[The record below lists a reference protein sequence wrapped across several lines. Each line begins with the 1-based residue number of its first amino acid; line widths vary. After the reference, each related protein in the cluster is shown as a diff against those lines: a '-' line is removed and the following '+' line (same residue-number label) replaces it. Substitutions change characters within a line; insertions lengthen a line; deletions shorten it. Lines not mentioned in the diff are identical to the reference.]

1 MGDRHASEGMEFPLR
16 SAQVQ
21 AALDAGK
28 PLLSGKRS
36 IACMGDLLTLAS
48 FSLVAVV
55 SQSLVGAYTTQSE
68 AAAVCQ
74 QKSPDLLFVTEN
86 LEQGYGLSL
95 ARHVKEFSPKTRT
108 LVFLHRET
116 QAVVRE
122 ALEAFVEGVMFVSSL
137 GKGVD
142 GDFIR
147 SLAAIADGGN
157 YYPKEVKAVAGY
169 ESVEVL
175 PDLTDREM
183 EVLRVLS
190 CGLSNK
196 EVSESLFISAETVKS
211 HVSTIIGKMGVKDRT
226 QAVIKAIRA
235 GI

>member
-1 MGDRHASEGMEFPLR
+1 MGDRHTSEGMEFPLR

-48 FSLVAVV
+48 FSLVPVV

-95 ARHVKEFSPKTRT
+95 ARHFKEFSPKTRT
-108 LVFLHRET
+108 LVFMHRET

-147 SLAAIADGGN
+147 SLAAIANGGN

-196 EVSESLFISAETVKS
+196 EISESLFISAETVKS

>member
-1 MGDRHASEGMEFPLR
+1 MEFPLR

-21 AALDAGK
+21 TAFAAGK
-28 PLLSGKRS
+28 SLLAGKTS
-36 IACMGDLLTLAS
+36 IACMGDLLTLAT
-48 FSLVAVV
+48 FSLVPVI
-55 SQSLVGAYTTQSE
+55 SESLIGAYTTQAE
-68 AAAVCQ
+68 AAEACQ
-74 QKSPDLLFVTEN
+74 AKSPDLLFITEN

-108 LVFLHRET
+108 AVFLHRET

-122 ALEAFVEGVMFVSSL
+122 ALDAFVEGVIFVSSL
-137 GKGVD
+137 GKGLE
-142 GDFIR
+142 GDFMR
-147 SLAAIADGGN
+147 SLAAIAEGGN

-169 ESVEVL
+169 EAVEVL

-183 EVLRVLS
+183 EVLQVLS
-190 CGLSNK
+190 CGMSNR
-196 EVSESLFISAETVKS
+196 EISEALFISAETVKS

>member
-1 MGDRHASEGMEFPLR
+1 MEFPLR

-21 AALDAGK
+21 TAFEAGK
-28 PLLSGKRS
+28 PLLAGKTA

-48 FSLVAVV
+48 FSLVPVI
-55 SQSLVGAYTTQSE
+55 SDCLIGAYTTQSE
-68 AAAVCQ
+68 AVQACEQ
-74 QKSPDLLFVTEN
+74 QSPDLLFVTEN
-86 LEQGYGLSL
+86 LDQGYGLSL

-108 LVFLHRET
+108 IVFLHRET

-122 ALEAFVEGVMFVSSL
+122 ALDAFVEGVIFVSSL
-137 GKGVD
+137 GRGIE

-157 YYPKEVKAVAGY
+157 YYPKEVKAAAGY
-169 ESVEVL
+169 EAVEIL
-175 PDLTDREM
+175 PNLTDREI
-183 EVLRVLS
+183 EVLQVLS
-190 CGLSNK
+190 CGMSNR
-196 EVSESLFISAETVKS
+196 EISEALFISAETVKS

-235 GI
+235 GL

>member
-1 MGDRHASEGMEFPLR
+1 MEFPLR
-16 SAQVQ
+16 SAEVQ
-21 AALDAGK
+21 TAFTAGQS
-28 PLLSGKRS
+28 LLSGKTA

-48 FSLVAVV
+48 FSLVPVIRE
-55 SQSLVGAYTTQSE
+55 SLIGAYTTQSE
-68 AAAVCQ
+68 AAEACQ
-74 QKSPDLLFVTEN
+74 EKSPDLLFITEN

-95 ARHVKEFSPKTRT
+95 ARHIKEFCPTTRT

-122 ALEAFVEGVMFVSSL
+122 ALDAFVEGVVFVSSL

-147 SLAAIADGGN
+147 SLAAISDGGN

-175 PDLTDREM
+175 PDLTEREL
-183 EVLRVLS
+183 EVLKVLS
-190 CGLSNK
+190 CGMSNK
-196 EVSESLFISAETVKS
+196 EISDALFISAETVKS
-211 HVSTIIGKMGVKDRT
+211 HVSTIIAKMSVKDRT

-235 GI
+235 GL

>member
-1 MGDRHASEGMEFPLR
+1 MGDRHASEGIEFPLR

>member
-1 MGDRHASEGMEFPLR
+1 M
-16 SAQVQ
+16 QT
-21 AALDAGK
+21 ALETCK
-28 PLLSGKRS
+28 PLLSGRTT
-36 IACMGDLLTLAS
+36 IAGMGDLLSLAS
-48 FSLVAVV
+48 FSLVPVIGE
-55 SQSLVGAYTTQSE
+55 SLIGAFTTQCE
-68 AAAVCQ
+68 AAAACQ
-74 QKSPDLLFVTEN
+74 QNEPDLLFVTEH

-108 LVFLHRET
+108 LVFLHRES

-122 ALEAFVEGVMFVSSL
+122 ALDAFVEGVMFVSSL

-147 SLAAIADGGN
+147 SLVAIADGGN
-157 YYPKEVKAVAGY
+157 YYPKDVKAVASY
-169 ESVEVL
+169 EAVEVL

-190 CGLSNK
+190 CGMSNK
-196 EVSESLFISAETVKS
+196 EISESLFISAETVKS

-226 QAVIKAIRA
+226 QAVIKAIKA

>member
-1 MGDRHASEGMEFPLR
+1 M
-16 SAQVQ
+16 
-21 AALDAGK
+21 
-28 PLLSGKRS
+28 
-36 IACMGDLLTLAS
+36 
-48 FSLVAVV
+48 
-55 SQSLVGAYTTQSE
+55 
-68 AAAVCQ
+68 
-74 QKSPDLLFVTEN
+74 
-86 LEQGYGLSL
+86 
-95 ARHVKEFSPKTRT
+95 RT
-108 LVFLHRET
+108 LVFMNRET

-137 GKGVD
+137 CKGVD

-147 SLAAIADGGN
+147 SLEAIADGGN

-211 HVSTIIGKMGVKDRT
+211 HVSAIIGKMGVKDST
-226 QAVIKAIRA
+226 QAVIKVIRA

>member
-48 FSLVAVV
+48 FSLVPVV

>member
-1 MGDRHASEGMEFPLR
+1 MEFPLR
-16 SAQVQ
+16 SAQMQ
-21 AALDAGK
+21 AALEAGK
-28 PLLSGKRS
+28 PLLTGKRT

-48 FSLVAVV
+48 FSLVPMI
-55 SQSLVGAYTTQSE
+55 SESLIGAYTTQSE
-68 AAAVCQ
+68 AAEACQ
-74 QKSPDLLFVTEN
+74 HNSPDLLFVTEH

-108 LVFLHRET
+108 LVFLHRES

-137 GKGVD
+137 GKGID

-147 SLAAIADGGN
+147 SLAAIADGAN

-169 ESVEVL
+169 EAVEVL

-183 EVLRVLS
+183 EVLKVLS
-190 CGLSNK
+190 SGMSNK
-196 EVSESLFISAETVKS
+196 EISESLFISAETVKS

>member
-1 MGDRHASEGMEFPLR
+1 MISE
-16 SAQVQ
+16 
-21 AALDAGK
+21 
-28 PLLSGKRS
+28 
-36 IACMGDLLTLAS
+36 
-48 FSLVAVV
+48 SLI
-55 SQSLVGAYTTQSE
+55 GAYTTQSE
-68 AAAVCQ
+68 AAAACQ
-74 QKSPDLLFVTEN
+74 HNSPDLLFVTEH

-108 LVFLHRET
+108 LVFLHRES

-122 ALEAFVEGVMFVSSL
+122 ALEAFVEGVMFVSYL
-137 GKGVD
+137 AKGVD

-169 ESVEVL
+169 EAFEVL

-183 EVLRVLS
+183 EVLQVLS
-190 CGLSNK
+190 SGMSNK
-196 EVSESLFISAETVKS
+196 EISESLFISPETVKS